1 MSNRK
6 QLPRKIA
13 VVTGTRAEYGLL
25 YLLLKEI
32 QSDIDCQ
39 LQLIV
44 TGMHLSPEFGSA
56 YHLIVQDGFNIDAKV
71 EMLLASDTATG
82 VAKSVAIGI
91 LGFTDAFER
100 LKPDIIVVLG
110 DRFEILAVVQT
121 AMIMKIPV
129 AHIHG
134 GELTQGAID
143 ESIRHAITKMAQL
156 HFTAAEPY
164 RNRVI
169 QMGEQPDRV
178 FNVGAPGLER
188 IKRMTF
194 LNREELE
201 KKLQCQLK
209 KQVFLLTYH
218 PATLE
223 LQTIDDELK
232 NLFSALNVFP
242 EATII
247 ITKSNSDEAGRRV
260 NQRIDDYVKNQPE
273 RVYAFTTMGDQN
285 YLNSLRLADVVIG
298 NSSSGVIEAPVF
310 HVPTVNIGGRQ
321 DGRLR
326 CDSIIDCGISELE
339 IRFAIEKALSSEFKA
354 IVKNTISPYDH
365 GETSKAIKNTIK
377 ASSLKKL
384 VRKTFYDVGVNRHEK
399 SENNDYCRSGG

>member
-1 MSNRK
+1 M
-6 QLPRKIA
+6 
-13 VVTGTRAEYGLL
+13 
-25 YLLLKEI
+25 
-32 QSDIDCQ
+32 
-39 LQLIV
+39 
-44 TGMHLSPEFGSA
+44 
-56 YHLIVQDGFNIDAKV
+56 
-71 EMLLASDTATG
+71 
-82 VAKSVAIGI
+82 
-91 LGFTDAFER
+91 
-100 LKPDIIVVLG
+100 
-110 DRFEILAVVQT
+110 
-121 AMIMKIPV
+121 
-129 AHIHG
+129 
-134 GELTQGAID
+134 
-143 ESIRHAITKMAQL
+143 
-156 HFTAAEPY
+156 
-164 RNRVI
+164 
-169 QMGEQPDRV
+169 
-178 FNVGAPGLER
+178 
-188 IKRMTF
+188 
-194 LNREELE
+194 
-201 KKLQCQLK
+201 
-209 KQVFLLTYH
+209 TYH